1 MGRRRGLERFI
12 GYLTCSLERGSAE
25 AGLGA
30 GAGTGAGGGGFS
42 CAVATGRGCT
52 GAGIGAEFDAGLDGA
67 FDDGVAAGAEAD
79 GMTVAGGG
87 GTSAVSVRAVA
98 VSMADNEEAT
108 AGGASGAA

>member
-1 MGRRRGLERFI
+1 
-12 GYLTCSLERGSAE
+12 
-25 AGLGA
+25 
-30 GAGTGAGGGGFS
+30 
-42 CAVATGRGCT
+42 VATGRGCT

-87 GTSAVSVRAVA
+87 GTSDVSVRAVA

-108 AGGASGAA
+108 GGGASGAA